1 MGYDEQGLFS
11 LKEEELV
18 EAFSKAFAR
27 TLKRDAYLFTES
39 KPQERTF
46 MFRFAQEL
54 RNEFLN
60 AEYPPC
66 GMPALSLDVEYNR
79 DGTGLKYEDPNHP
92 IKKKWVAPDI
102 ILHER
107 GSGSYLC
114 EQKYR
119 NDIFVCEMK
128 KDAPHEEMTDAQKA
142 KQQKTDAGTV
152 LDFIRN
158 RKYKYGVDFCQFA
171 VTPARFDLYTTEGDV
186 KEYKFNIESNQ
197 FETKERN

>member
-1 MGYDEQGLFS
+1 MGYDENGLFLLS
-11 LKEEELV
+11 ERELV
-18 EAFSKAFAR
+18 CAFSKAFAR
-27 TLKRDAYLFTES
+27 TLKRDAYLFEES

-54 RNEFLN
+54 RNEFLD
-60 AEYPPC
+60 AEYPT
-66 GMPALSLDVEYNR
+66 GGQPALSLDVEYNR
-79 DGTGLKYEDPNHP
+79 DSTGLKYEDPDHP
-92 IKKKWVAPDI
+92 SKKKWVAPDI

-128 KDAPHEEMTDAQKA
+128 KDGLHNMTNAQKA
-142 KQQKTDAGTV
+142 KKLNADRV

-171 VTPARFDLYTTEGDV
+171 VTPARFELYTAKGGV
-186 KEYKFNIESNQ
+186 KVFKFNCESKM
-197 FETKERN
+197 FEEEERK